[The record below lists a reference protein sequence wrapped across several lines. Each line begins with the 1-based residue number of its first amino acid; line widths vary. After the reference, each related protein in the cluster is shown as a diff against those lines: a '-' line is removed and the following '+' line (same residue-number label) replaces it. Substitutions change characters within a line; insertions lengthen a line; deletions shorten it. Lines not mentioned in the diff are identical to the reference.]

1 MAGNEITLTIGG
13 DATGAA
19 QAAEQAANS
28 VNAMADEATNA
39 SQQTSRYSEA
49 VGRMGAAAAGMS
61 AAIGDAGGAVSAL
74 SALQNRGATR
84 AAEQARALAAV
95 EQATLDAEQAMGDL
109 RQAQLDL
116 NQAFI
121 DGRQAGLDAEQAQRD
136 VQQAA
141 IDAQVAQQ
149 DYAAAVKEHGA
160 NSVEAK
166 QAQLDLAQAMGDL
179 KQANLDAEQAQADY
193 AQAGADAE
201 QATRDMSQAQRDA
214 KDAALDLADAQREAD
229 PGILGR
235 IGKEVDA
242 LTPVL
247 LGLVGVTN
255 LLAMANGAVT
265 LSAIRSAAATAA
277 SKVATVAS
285 TAATGVATAAQW
297 LWNAAMSA
305 NPIGLI
311 VLAIAALVAGIV
323 WVATQTTWLQAIW
336 EYVWGAIV
344 AYFNYVVN
352 NYQAAIGLIVA
363 GAKWVGDR
371 IGAIPGLI
379 KSAFSGLYNI
389 LTWPFRSAFNFISTA
404 WNNTVGRLSW
414 SVPGWVPV
422 VGGMTVSAPKLPTF
436 HSGGIVPGAPGME
449 VPILAMAG
457 ERVVPPG
464 RDSGRTVLEIRGDG
478 SRFADAVVDLLQRA
492 VADRGGDVQ
501 LVLGGRRG

>member
-121 DGRQAGLDAEQAQRD
+121 DGRQAG
-136 VQQAA
+136 
-141 IDAQVAQQ
+141 
-149 DYAAAVKEHGA
+149 
-160 NSVEAK
+160 
-166 QAQLDLAQAMGDL
+166 
-179 KQANLDAEQAQADY
+179 LDAEQAQADY